1 MTIFIG
7 AAVSLLVQW
16 IKQKSTTPLET
27 LLVLLGVSLG
37 AAGLYCALVAVG
49 YWETVANV
57 LIIAGAFYTF
67 VIQRFESKAE

>member
-1 MTIFIG
+1 M
-7 AAVSLLVQW
+7 QW
-16 IKQKSTTPLET
+16 IKQKATNQVET
-27 LLVLLGVSLG
+27 LLVLLAISLG

-57 LIIAGAFYTF
+57 LIIAGAFYSF

>member
-1 MTIFIG
+1 MTIIIG

-16 IKQKSTTPLET
+16 IKQKATSQVET
-27 LLVLLGVSLG
+27 LLVLLAISLG

-57 LIIAGAFYTF
+57 LIIAGAH
-67 VIQRFESKAE
+67 VRNPAI